1 MVTKSKDKQ
10 NSSDQ
15 SADLSDHPS
24 MSVLVENGTLSPLRY
39 FDVTALMDED
49 HINTHPEPAANKEP
63 EISMYD
69 RISNVISSI
78 PAPVREK
85 ASQLWEFSD
94 DVPTDKLF
102 RLLAIALIGGIG
114 FQVAMFFSAIVNF
127 LLYCFIFG
135 LFALITCKLF
145 IAAWVNIQINL
156 RDAA

>member
-1 MVTKSKDKQ
+1 MVTTRKGKQ
-10 NSSDQ
+10 KSSDK
-15 SADLSDHPS
+15 SVDLSDQPS
-24 MSVLVENGTLSPLRY
+24 MADLVENGTLAKLEYLDPIDLL
-39 FDVTALMDED
+39 DEAHTTA
-49 HINTHPEPAANKEP
+49 HPETVTTKEP
-63 EISMYD
+63 EVSLYN
-69 RISNVISSI
+69 RISNVISLT

-102 RLLAIALIGGIG
+102 RLLAIALVGGIG

-145 IAAWVNIQINL
+145 IAAWTNIKTNL
-156 RDAA
+156 RDVA